1 MSCEFFVSL
10 HARNSHFLMWIVD
23 KYAPIIRSSMTI
35 KAHIIDVLNRQCYD
49 GAITVENGR
58 IASIDPVAHLP
69 KEAPYVMPGF
79 VDAHVHIESSMLLP
93 EEFGRVALRH
103 GTVAAVCDPHEIANV
118 LGVEGVE
125 YMISNSRRSPMK
137 MCFAA
142 PSCVPSTP
150 FETAG
155 GNLGVS
161 EIETLMQH
169 DDIYALGEMMNSVGV
184 VMGDETVMGKIY
196 SAQKARKPID
206 GHAPLLTGDPLKK
219 YVAAGIS
226 TDHECTTLEEAEEKL
241 RFGMSI
247 LLRSG
252 SAANDFM
259 NLMPLLATHPER
271 LMFCSDD
278 KHPDDL
284 LEGHINLMVRQAVSG
299 GYPLWNILWAACVE
313 PVKHYRLPV
322 GLLHPGD
329 PADFIVVDNPVDFN
343 VMDVYLRGFSV
354 GQEQP
359 MHDKIKEDPWPNKFQ
374 RPPLSPEEIALTYP
388 GGNIRVI
395 GATPSSI
402 ITDSLLVETNLS
414 PDGTHVQQ
422 DIQRDILKIVV
433 ANRYNSSAP
442 TQVAFISGFHLKRG
456 AIASTIAHDC
466 HNLIAVGADDRSI
479 LLAMNRLVAE
489 RGGIA
494 VSDGEN
500 VDVLPLPVA
509 GLMSS
514 LPAEQVAS
522 DYQRLNRKVGELGC
536 PFPSPFMTL
545 SFMALPVIPHLKLTD
560 KGLFDY
566 SSFGFTNLFS
576 RDNA

>member
-1 MSCEFFVSL
+1 
-10 HARNSHFLMWIVD
+10 
-23 KYAPIIRSSMTI
+23 MTI

-58 IASIDPVAHLP
+58 IESIDTMVQVH
-69 KEAPYVMPGF
+69 KDVPYVMPGF
-79 VDAHVHIESSMLLP
+79 IDAHVHIESSMLLP

-125 YMISNSRRSPMK
+125 YMIPNSRRSHMK

-161 EIETLMQH
+161 EIETLMQR

-196 SAQKARKPID
+196 SAQKAGKPID

-241 RFGMSI
+241 RIGMSI

-284 LEGHINLMVRQAVSG
+284 LEGHINLMVRQAVAG

-322 GLLHPGD
+322 GLLQPGD

-343 VMDVYLRGFSV
+343 VKEVYLRGLSV
-354 GQEQP
+354 RHEQP
-359 MHDKIKEDPWPNKFQ
+359 LHDKIKEDPWPNKFQ

-402 ITDSLLVETNLS
+402 ITDSLLVEPNLS
-414 PDGTHVQQ
+414 TDGTHVQQ

-442 TQVAFISGFHLKRG
+442 TQVAFISGFRLKRG

-522 DYQRLNRKVGELGC
+522 VYQSLNSKVRSLGC

-576 RDNA
+576 CDNA